1 MLKSRS
7 YFKKIAIGVL
17 VLLLILTGL
26 SVINSMLELSEINK
40 SIVIDASA
48 EEVFDFTGDWRNL
61 PKYQPGIKDWQPTTE
76 KTRGE
81 GARFFYTTK
90 ELGMEFDI
98 ETEIIKATLN
108 EKRAWKTVSGA
119 DIEAQWFFE
128 PLNGRTKTTY
138 ILEYGLPIPI
148 IGNIIDVL
156 LVRDRREIWVE
167 DMLQN
172 LKTLIEE

>member
-1 MLKSRS
+1 MLKGKS
-7 YFKKIAIGVL
+7 YFKKIVIGVL
-17 VLLLILTGL
+17 IILLILTGL
-26 SVINSMLELSEINK
+26 SVINPMLELSEINR
-40 SIVIDASA
+40 SVVIDASA
-48 EEVFDFTGDWRNL
+48 EEVFDFTDDWRNL
-61 PKYQPGIKDWQPTTE
+61 PEYQPGIKDWQPTTE

-81 GARFFYTTK
+81 GARFSYTTK

-98 ETEIIKATLN
+98 ETEIIEVSLN

-138 ILEYGLPIPI
+138 ILDYDLPIPI

-156 LVRDRREIWVE
+156 LVRERREIWVE